1 MRVLSVVKHNLIK
14 GSIKNQQYHQFL
26 SFFSKIWIVCALA
39 AKSMASVAAPAQFR
53 FGHNP
58 VVAVKQNP
66 AVLQPTPLKSEKSV
80 VRKKR
85 KIVTRTETVKEQRA
99 APLPRLPAS
108 PVLAIEP
115 P

>member
-1 MRVLSVVKHNLIK
+1 MP
-14 GSIKNQQYHQFL
+14 SIFFL
-26 SFFSKIWIVCALA
+26 QKYGLCAHSPQ
-39 AKSMASVAAPAQFR
+39 KSMASVATPAQFR

-58 VVAVKQNP
+58 AVKQNP
-66 AVLQPTPLKSEKSV
+66 AVLQPTPLKSDKSV

-85 KIVTRTETVKEQRA
+85 KIVTRTETVKELRA